1 MISEE
6 EEALAW
12 RLRQYRE
19 WAGMKQSEAAKVLGL
34 DATAITKIEHG
45 ERGVS
50 AMELLALAKAYHV
63 SVSTLL
69 GEEMQEEQ
77 NFYQRELT
85 ALAHFSVNGSG
96 VIFLKFSNP
105 DFVME
110 VHPGDK
116 YHEAFLHWCQ
126 ARKRRNESSVDID
139 LPAIHDGGDW

>member
-34 DATAITKIEHG
+34 DATAITKIEHN

-69 GEEMQEEQ
+69 GEEMQPKI
-77 NFYQRELT
+77 
-85 ALAHFSVNGSG
+85 AHEH
-96 VIFLKFSNP
+96 SNP
-105 DFVME
+105 PQSAGALIHQHQFDIAATDMTIVRWCPDCGKTWMIVRYASGGLFESTWKE
-110 VHPGDK
+110 VHEP
-116 YHEAFLHWCQ
+116 
-126 ARKRRNESSVDID
+126 
-139 LPAIHDGGDW
+139 